1 MATSYVSFDEGSTKK
16 VRTFQRTDGSDTVE
30 EWMYAQSE
38 SLFAT
43 YSVSAQGIAAATA
56 NSHLLEIM
64 AGGSTRVGIK
74 RITVY
79 QVANATAAASFAF
92 DVLRLTTAGT
102 GGSAVTALPLD
113 PASGAVGA
121 TAMTLPSSK
130 GTEGTA
136 SGGRHRGT
144 ISTTAATVGLNPVLD
159 LRFGENNTK
168 PLYIAA
174 GTSNGIVLKNPGAD
188 ATATFDIY
196 VEFVE
201 ASWA

>member
-1 MATSYVSFDEGSTKK
+1 MATSYVSFDEGTTKK
-16 VRTFQRTDGSDTVE
+16 VRTFARTDGADTVE

-38 SLFAT
+38 SLFDT
-43 YSVSAQGIAAATA
+43 YSVSTQATAGATA

-64 AGGSTRVGIK
+64 AGAANRVGIK
-74 RITVY
+74 RITIY
-79 QVANATAAASFAF
+79 QVANATGAASFAF
-92 DVLRLTTAGT
+92 DILRLTTAGT
-102 GGSAVTALPLD
+102 GGDAVTALPID

-121 TAMTLPSSK
+121 TAMTLASSK
-130 GTEGTA
+130 GTEGVA
-136 SGGRHRGT
+136 AGGRHRGA
-144 ISTTAATVGLNPVLD
+144 ISTTASTVGVNPVLD

-174 GTSNGIVLKNPGAD
+174 GTSNGIVIKNPGAD
-188 ATATFDIY
+188 ATVTFDIY